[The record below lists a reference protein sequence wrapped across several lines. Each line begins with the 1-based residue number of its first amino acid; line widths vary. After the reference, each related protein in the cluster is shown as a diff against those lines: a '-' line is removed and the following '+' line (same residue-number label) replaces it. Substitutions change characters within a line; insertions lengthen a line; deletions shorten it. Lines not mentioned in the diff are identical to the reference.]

1 MLNFVL
7 EKGSCVN
14 VDDESVIACADF
26 TENKGKA
33 CHRFDGNNWASIA
46 STLDNHH
53 FGNMARH
60 NNKER
65 VDIKFVDD
73 FNFKFNFKFILAF
86 FTLSNR
92 LS

>member
-53 FGNMARH
+53 FGNMARY

-65 VDIKFVDD
+65 VHIKFVDD
-73 FNFKFNFKFILAF
+73 FNFKFNYKFILTF
-86 FTLSNR
+86 FDP
-92 LS
+92 

>member
-53 FGNMARH
+53 FGNMVRY

-65 VDIKFVDD
+65 VHIKMFLITS
-73 FNFKFNFKFILAF
+73 ILN
-86 FTLSNR
+86 LISS
-92 LS
+92 LL